1 VLETELL
8 GGGSMFPIVFIV
20 LVGFVGSIL
29 TIYEFINSR
38 IGNSPKRSQLL
49 ALIFG
54 GATVVMIIGSLL
66 FGNIL
71 SPSGNNGS
79 PTLTNVTSTPENK
92 TTPTTGFT
100 PIPTS
105 SPTQLSQIPVTPT
118 PTVQSML
125 PYIAD
130 WSHGP
135 NGWPVTD
142 IWRVYGNALHCS
154 GAGDISFPFQLE
166 PGQSGTTDYTV
177 EWKATAQGGDYGITV
192 RAGND
197 GSDYGYH
204 ISFNNSDINQVTW
217 LYIFKGGG
225 HIYGDI
231 QKQYTVPSGSHDY
244 IVTVKANIITIKVD
258 GAIILTREDNTFVTG
273 GSTSFI
279 SGGTQV
285 DITYVKVT
293 QA

>member
-1 VLETELL
+1 MLFLFLTALCAAVTLISGGIAIYDRFRLIPKPYQTKFAFGIAIGTLILTIIFLVASITPLAGNSSPL
-8 GGGSMFPIVFIV
+8 GQNTLTSTPSSIKGITPTPSPTATPTPSPTPSPTPTP
-20 LVGFVGSIL
+20 LTPTPPAQSIL
-29 TIYEFINSR
+29 TY
-38 IGNSPKRSQLL
+38 
-49 ALIFG
+49 
-54 GATVVMIIGSLL
+54 TV
-66 FGNIL
+66 
-71 SPSGNNGS
+71 
-79 PTLTNVTSTPENK
+79 
-92 TTPTTGFT
+92 
-100 PIPTS
+100 
-105 SPTQLSQIPVTPT
+105 
-118 PTVQSML
+118 
-125 PYIAD
+125 D
-130 WSHGP
+130 WSHSP

-154 GAGDISFPFQLE
+154 GAGDIAFPFQLE

-177 EWKATAQGGDYGITV
+177 EWKATAQGGDYSITV

-204 ISFNNSDINQVTW
+204 ISFNNGDINQVTW

-258 GAIILTREDNTFVTG
+258 GATILTKEDNSFVTG
-273 GSTSFI
+273 GSTSFT